1 MKRSVVANST
11 FALPS
16 SEPLSTPSGLKR
28 TRAGAYGVPDSG
40 RGLRLMFV
48 LLIILSFIAKL
59 IVAHAVLTVLAL
71 VLTPIARVSI
81 DDAVTLLGP
90 AASMGAAWMSFWAPR
105 TDLRSFA
112 ARFRGACSRAVHGH
126 RGRGGWA
133 CGTALCVRP
142 EA

>member
-1 MKRSVVANST
+1 
-11 FALPS
+11 
-16 SEPLSTPSGLKR
+16 
-28 TRAGAYGVPDSG
+28 
-40 RGLRLMFV
+40 MFV

-90 AASMGAAWMSFWAPR
+90 AASMGAAWISFWAPR